1 MKHSNFRAMVL
12 AIVFLFFVQVEAAP
26 VRGTRT
32 PPTPSTPGAT
42 ARGNRVLAPGQS
54 ARALETSIPYFTC
67 SAMGS
72 NGPVNF
78 WLGDY
83 QGKRSLRLTGTGVGT
98 TARNYYVP
106 VNMSMTKSADGKSCN
121 LSVTRVNG
129 SEPLTFQF
137 PMAQGP
143 NFLKRTN
150 TSSGKSPPCSSY
162 ETQASPALKA
172 CAIPAVVTK
181 ATMPAS
187 CNPSGPSANEA
198 AYACQVV
205 GQFTKKPVSAYSMKY
220 CQNGPQGGE
229 PHTDYA
235 CVAQILCNR
244 RPSVSRAAYDA
255 TRDWPK
261 QYPSYVSC
269 RPGLSGRCDKNVD
282 ECRADKSI
290 YFANKERGEA
300 AIRLDVGID
309 APAAASI
316 AAPGP
321 ASTSSSSANP
331 WSEPQAAPS
340 RPAAQSQR
348 FPPADQGAE
357 SFRAGDIPTNQRQRW
372 PTQPPRRG
380 AQ

>member
-1 MKHSNFRAMVL
+1 MKQISFRSMVL
-12 AIVFLFFVQVEAAP
+12 AFAFLFLAQGEAAP
-26 VRGTRT
+26 VRGART
-32 PPTPSTPGAT
+32 PPTPSTT
-42 ARGNRVLAPGQS
+42 ARVPAPGQI
-54 ARALETSIPYFTC
+54 ARTTETSIPYFTC
-67 SAMGS
+67 SGLGS

-106 VNMSMTKSADGKSCN
+106 VNMSMAKSADGKSCN
-121 LSVTRVNG
+121 LSVTRVG
-129 SEPLTFQF
+129 GTDPLTFQF

-162 ETQASPALKA
+162 ETSASAALKT
-172 CAIPAVVTK
+172 CTTPNVMTK
-181 ATMPAS
+181 STMPES
-187 CNPSGPSANEA
+187 CKPIGPSANEA

-205 GQFTKKPVSAYSMKY
+205 GKFTKKPVSAYSMKY
-220 CQNGPQGGE
+220 CQDSPRGSE
-229 PHTDYA
+229 AHTDYA
-235 CVAQILCNR
+235 CVAQIICNR
-244 RPSVSRAAYDA
+244 RPLVTRAAFDA

-261 QYPSYVSC
+261 QYASYVSC
-269 RPGLSGRCDKNVD
+269 RPGLSGLCDKTVD

-316 AAPGP
+316 AAPSP
-321 ASTSSSSANP
+321 AAAPAANTNPWGDAGSSAP
-331 WSEPQAAPS
+331 

-372 PTQPPRRG
+372 PTAPQRRG